1 MVVTPASV
9 VLAGRYRL
17 EGCVAY
23 GGVGEVWRAT
33 DLVLGRPVAV
43 KLLRAEYA
51 QHPEV
56 LARFRAEA
64 RHAGSVSHPG
74 IAQVYDYGED
84 GAASSPYLV
93 MELVDGPSLARVL
106 AAGPLTPAHAMD
118 VLAQAAAGLQA
129 AHAAGLVHRDIKP
142 GNLLVGPAGQVKI
155 TDFGIA
161 HAAWSAPITQTGA
174 LVGTPAYLAPERV
187 TGGPA
192 TPASD
197 LYSLGLVGYQCLT
210 GTVPFE
216 GIAHGVTAAHQH
228 RTLPPLPPAVPAGVV
243 ELVNDLAARDPAARP
258 ASAGEVAVRAGR
270 LRNALAGRPTAPPPS
285 EPAGPPP
292 AGARGAEPVTLV
304 GDPVPMP
311 GDPVP
316 MAGEPAPPAG
326 EPVPWTGGPV
336 PWTGEPATLA
346 YTSAPGLTPTHQR
359 LRQEGMRP
367 ARKGMPPGRKGIPPG
382 RKGMRPPREGM
393 RPPPNGMR
401 PAREGMRPARGVL
414 LAVAGVAVVAGLA
427 GWLLA
432 GAFGAGP
439 EQPQSGGPQ
448 PAASTPGATAGTP
461 TVPGARTPTAPGA
474 PSVEVNAGALA
485 GQRASVVSRHLRRM
499 GLRPRVVR
507 AVRGSQAPG
516 TVISVRPS
524 GQVPAGSVVTVTT
537 ARPPPG
543 HGNDD
548 GNGQG
553 NNGD

>member
-1 MVVTPASV
+1 MVVTLASV

-43 KLLRAEYA
+43 KLLRTEYA

-84 GAASSPYLV
+84 GEAASPYLV

-118 VLAQAAAGLQA
+118 VLAQAAAGLQV
-129 AHAAGLVHRDIKP
+129 AHAAGLVHRDVKP
-142 GNLLVGPAGQVKI
+142 GNLLVGPSGQVKI

-174 LVGTPAYLAPERV
+174 LVGTPAYLAPERI

-197 LYSLGLVGYQCLT
+197 LYSLGVVGYQCLT

-216 GIAHGVTAAHQH
+216 GILHEVTAAHRH
-228 RTLPPLPPAVPAGVV
+228 RTLPPLPAAVPAGVA
-243 ELVNDLAARDPAARP
+243 ELILDLTAKDPAARP
-258 ASAGEVAVRAGR
+258 ASAGEVAVRAAR
-270 LRNALAGRPTAPPPS
+270 LRDALAGRPTAPPPAS
-285 EPAGPPP
+285 EPGGPPP
-292 AGARGAEPVTLV
+292 AKEMGSEPVPLAGRPV
-304 GDPVPMP
+304 PPAGDPA
-311 GDPVP
+311 P
-316 MAGEPAPPAG
+316 MAGEPTPVAGDPNPMAG
-326 EPVPWTGGPV
+326 EPVPAAGEPVPAAGGPI
-336 PWTGEPATLA
+336 PWAGEPPTLVDV
-346 YTSAPGLTPTHQR
+346 SAPGLAPAHR
-359 LRQEGMRP
+359 RPRRDWRRPRAERMRP
-367 ARKGMPPGRKGIPPG
+367 G
-382 RKGMRPPREGM
+382 
-393 RPPPNGMR
+393 
-401 PAREGMRPARGVL
+401 RGVL

-439 EQPQSGGPQ
+439 QPGQPGGPQ
-448 PAASTPGATAGTP
+448 PAASTPA
-461 TVPGARTPTAPGA
+461 ART
-474 PSVEVNAGALA
+474 VEVNAGALA
-485 GQRASVVSRHLRRM
+485 GQQASVVSQQLRQM
-499 GLRPRVVR
+499 GLRPRVVGT
-507 AVRGSQAPG
+507 VRGGQAPG
-516 TVISVRPS
+516 TVISVQPS
-524 GQVPAGSVVTVTT
+524 GLVPTGSTVTVT
-537 ARPPPG
+537 AALPPPG
-543 HGNDD
+543 HGNR
-548 GNGQG
+548 NGQG
-553 NNGD
+553 NNDD

>member
-56 LARFRAEA
+56 LARFQAEA

-84 GAASSPYLV
+84 GAAASPYLV

-106 AAGPLTPAHAMD
+106 AAGPLAPAHAMD

-129 AHAAGLVHRDIKP
+129 AHAAGLVHRDVKP
-142 GNLLVGPAGQVKI
+142 GNLLVGPSGQVKI

-161 HAAWSAPITQTGA
+161 HAAWSAPLTLTGA

-187 TGGPA
+187 MGGPA

-197 LYSLGLVGYQCLT
+197 LYSLGVVGYQCLT

-216 GIAHGVTAAHQH
+216 GIPHEVTAAHRH
-228 RTLPPLPPAVPAGVV
+228 RTLPPLPTAVPDGVA
-243 ELVNDLAARDPAARP
+243 ELVLDLTAKDPAARP

-270 LRNALAGRPTAPPPS
+270 MRDALAGRPTAAPPTS
-285 EPAGPPP
+285 EPGRPPP
-292 AGARGAEPVTLV
+292 ARAMGAEPVTLA
-304 GDPVPMP
+304 GDPVLL
-311 GDPVP
+311 
-316 MAGEPAPPAG
+316 AGEPG
-326 EPVPWTGGPV
+326 PWAGGPV
-336 PWTGEPATLA
+336 PLAGGRVPRAGEPATLA
-346 YTSAPGLTPTHQR
+346 DASPPDMTHR
-359 LRQEGMRP
+359 RPRQQGTR
-367 ARKGMPPGRKGIPPG
+367 PGRPGIRPRRPG
-382 RKGMRPPREGM
+382 IRPR
-393 RPPPNGMR
+393 
-401 PAREGMRPARGVL
+401 RGVL

-439 EQPQSGGPQ
+439 GQAPPGGP
-448 PAASTPGATAGTP
+448 PPTASTPGAAAGAPTAP
-461 TVPGARTPTAPGA
+461 AARTPTAPA
-474 PSVEVNAGALA
+474 ARSVEVNADALA
-485 GQRASVVSRHLRRM
+485 GQQASVVSQQLRQM
-499 GLRPRVVR
+499 GLRPRVVG
-507 AVRGSQAPG
+507 AVRGGQAPG
-516 TVISVRPS
+516 TVIAVQPS
-524 GQVPAGSVVTVTT
+524 GQVPAGSIVTVTAT
-537 ARPPPG
+537 LAPPG
-543 HGNDD
+543 QGNGD

-553 NNGD
+553 NNNGD

>member
-17 EGCVAY
+17 EGCVAH

-84 GAASSPYLV
+84 GAAASPYLV

-106 AAGPLTPAHAMD
+106 AAGPLAPAHAMD

-129 AHAAGLVHRDIKP
+129 AHAAGLVHRDVKP
-142 GNLLVGPAGQVKI
+142 GNLLVGPSGQVKI

-161 HAAWSAPITQTGA
+161 HAAWSAPLTLTGA

-187 TGGPA
+187 VGGPA
-192 TPASD
+192 TAASD
-197 LYSLGLVGYQCLT
+197 LYSLGVVGYQCLT

-216 GIAHGVTAAHQH
+216 GIPHEVTAAHRH
-228 RTLPPLPPAVPAGVV
+228 RTLPPLSPAVPAVV
-243 ELVNDLAARDPAARP
+243 AELVLDLTAKDPAARP

-270 LRNALAGRPTAPPPS
+270 LRDALAGRPTAAPPAS
-285 EPAGPPP
+285 EPGRPPP
-292 AGARGAEPVTLV
+292 ARAMGAEPVTLA
-304 GDPVPMP
+304 GDPVSL
-311 GDPVP
+311 
-316 MAGEPAPPAG
+316 AGEPGPWAG
-326 EPVPWTGGPV
+326 EPGRWAGGPV
-336 PWTGEPATLA
+336 PLAGMPVPRAWEPATLA
-346 YTSAPGLTPTHQR
+346 DASPPDMAPAHR
-359 LRQEGMRP
+359 RP
-367 ARKGMPPGRKGIPPG
+367 RRGR
-382 RKGMRPPREGM
+382 R
-393 RPPPNGMR
+393 
-401 PAREGMRPARGVL
+401 RPARGVA

-427 GWLLA
+427 GWLMA

-439 EQPQSGGPQ
+439 QQPQPGGPQ
-448 PAASTPGATAGTP
+448 PAASTPGAAARTTTAP
-461 TVPGARTPTAPGA
+461 AARTPTAPA
-474 PSVEVNAGALA
+474 ARSVEVNADALA
-485 GQRASVVSRHLRRM
+485 GQQASVVSQQLRQM
-499 GLRPRVVR
+499 GLRPRVVG
-507 AVRGSQAPG
+507 AVRGGQAPG
-516 TVISVRPS
+516 TVIAVQPS
-524 GQVPAGSVVTVTT
+524 GQVPAGSIVTVTAT
-537 ARPPPG
+537 LPPPG
-543 HGNDD
+543 QGNGD

-553 NNGD
+553 SNNGD

>member
-1 MVVTPASV
+1 MVVTPATV

-84 GAASSPYLV
+84 GAAASPYLV

-106 AAGPLTPAHAMD
+106 AAGPLAPARAMD

-129 AHAAGLVHRDIKP
+129 AHAAGLVHRDVKP
-142 GNLLVGPAGQVKI
+142 GNLVVGPSGQVKI

-187 TGGPA
+187 MGGPA

-197 LYSLGLVGYQCLT
+197 LYSLGVVGYQCLT

-216 GIAHGVTAAHQH
+216 GIPHEVTAAHRY
-228 RTLPPLPPAVPAGVV
+228 RTLPPLPPAVPAGVA
-243 ELVNDLAARDPAARP
+243 ELVLDLTARDPAARP
-258 ASAGEVAVRAGR
+258 ASAGEAAVRAGR
-270 LRNALAGRPTAPPPS
+270 LRDALAGRPTAAPPAS
-285 EPAGPPP
+285 EPGGPPP
-292 AGARGAEPVTLV
+292 AKAMGAEPVTLA
-304 GDPVPMP
+304 GDPVPL
-311 GDPVP
+311 
-316 MAGEPAPPAG
+316 AGEPGPRA
-326 EPVPWTGGPV
+326 GGPV
-336 PWTGEPATLA
+336 PLAGGRVPRAGDPATLA
-346 YTSAPGLTPTHQR
+346 VTSPPDMAPAHR
-359 LRQEGMRP
+359 RP
-367 ARKGMPPGRKGIPPG
+367 RPGR
-382 RKGMRPPREGM
+382 R
-393 RPPPNGMR
+393 
-401 PAREGMRPARGVL
+401 RPARGVA

-427 GWLLA
+427 GWLMA

-439 EQPQSGGPQ
+439 RQAPLGGPQ
-448 PAASTPGATAGTP
+448 PAAGTASAAG
-461 TVPGARTPTAPGA
+461 RTPAAPTARA
-474 PSVEVNAGALA
+474 PTTPAARSVEVNADALA
-485 GQRASVVSRHLRRM
+485 GQQASVVSRQLRQL
-499 GLRPRVVR
+499 GLRPRVVG
-507 AVRGSQAPG
+507 AVRGGQAPG
-516 TVISVRPS
+516 TVISVQPS
-524 GQVPAGSVVTVTT
+524 GQVPAGSIVTVT
-537 ARPPPG
+537 AALRPPG
-543 HGNDD
+543 QGNGD

-553 NNGD
+553 NNNGD